1 MSKKNRQKHPV
12 RKRGA
17 QTNNTNAIKHGLYS
31 KRLQRL
37 SGTPIVDLQA
47 PDVEAEL
54 QLLRVMISRHLAV
67 RAETPPLT
75 PQETLTDL
83 RVISFAIARLASLLR
98 LQKNMPADAEV
109 TESWLQDLLK
119 KFPGD
124 STQMEK
130 GVIDEL

>member
-47 PDVEAEL
+47 ADVEAEL

-67 RAETPPLT
+67 RADTPPLT

-109 TESWLQDLLK
+109 TEAWLQDLLK

-124 STQMEK
+124 SIQKEK
-130 GVIDEL
+130 GGNDEI